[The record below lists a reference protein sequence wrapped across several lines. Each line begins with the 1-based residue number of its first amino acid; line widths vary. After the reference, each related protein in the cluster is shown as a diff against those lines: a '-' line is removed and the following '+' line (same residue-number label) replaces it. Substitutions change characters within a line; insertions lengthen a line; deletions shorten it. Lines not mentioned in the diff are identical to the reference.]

1 MARFTIDDAID
12 AVVDYTLTAEYDF
25 AVELMNQYEK
35 FEPWAEH
42 VLSETIY
49 GAVNILAFR
58 NNSDAEMMRDLK
70 EMWDENTETP

>member
-1 MARFTIDDAID
+1 MSRFTLDDAID
-12 AVVDYTLTAEYDF
+12 AVVDYTLSAEYDF
-25 AVELMNQYEK
+25 AVELMNQYEQ

-58 NNSDAEMMRDLK
+58 NNSEGEMMRDLR
-70 EMWDENTETP
+70 ELWDEHREIP